1 MNQQELKISLE
12 KCTVGIRIW
21 DVINLRVSIS
31 PNGTMYRLREAAP
44 GNLMLHSTSV

>member
-12 KCTVGIRIW
+12 KCTW

-31 PNGTMYRLREAAP
+31 LNGTMCRLREATP
-44 GNLMLHSTSV
+44 GNLTLRSTSV